1 MSFNPNS
8 ANDWTPVTI
17 TKTAKQKTAGM
28 SSAAAISSMRM
39 TGAVVTEKKVTAG
52 LNKSAHTGAS
62 TSMRKLEDS
71 SEEFKHEKVDAELSK
86 AISQARQLKK
96 MTQKELATA
105 INERPQIIQQYESGA
120 AIPNP
125 QILVKLDRA
134 LGVHLP
140 RGKK

>member
-1 MSFNPNS
+1 MNPN
-8 ANDWTPVTI
+8 APNDWTPVII

-28 SSAAAISSMRM
+28 SSAQAISTLKT

-52 LNKSAHTGAS
+52 TNKGAHTGPS
-62 TSMRKLEDS
+62 SSLRKLEES
-71 SEEFKHEKVDAELSK
+71 SEEFKHAKVDASLSK
-86 AISQARQLKK
+86 AIAQARQLKK

-105 INERPQIIQQYESGA
+105 INERPQVIQQYESGS

-125 QILVKLDRA
+125 QILLKLDRA